1 MKYGYM
7 GKVNSAKE
15 FQEHVELF
23 ERSGVALDN
32 VVINIDFD
40 EHIASLLT
48 GDTIVVCS
56 YIGLFPSLGAYLTKA
71 IEMLEKGVMIESLQE
86 PGIAVNP
93 SNSKFINDLNTLNHR
108 LRSTSSLK
116 SIHKLM
122 NEGKRVGR
130 PRGSTLEQQKKVA
143 QVEKLRRESN
153 ISVVAACKL
162 AECNLKTYYRLRGE
176 YRAPKQGTIN

>member
-1 MKYGYM
+1 MKHGYM

-15 FQEHVELF
+15 FQEHVRTF
-23 ERSGVALDN
+23 ERSGVSLDN
-32 VVINIDFD
+32 VVVNVDFD
-40 EHIASLLT
+40 EYITSLKT

-56 YIGLFPSLGAYLTKA
+56 YVGLFPSLGAYLTKA
-71 IEMLEKGVMIESLQE
+71 IEMLEKGVVIESLQE
-86 PGIAVNP
+86 PNIAVND
-93 SNSKFINDLNTLNHR
+93 SNSKFINDLNTLNYR
-108 LRSTSSLK
+108 LRSTSSIK

-122 NEGKRVGR
+122 NEGKRLGR
-130 PRGSTLEQQKKVA
+130 PRGSTLKQQKKVA

-176 YRAPKQGTIN
+176 HRAPKQGTIN

>member
-7 GKVNSAKE
+7 SKVSSVKE
-15 FQEHVELF
+15 FQKYVQLF
-23 ERSGVALDN
+23 ERGGLSLEN
-32 VVINIDFD
+32 IVINVDFD
-40 EHIASLLT
+40 EHIASLKA

-56 YIGLFPSLGAYLTKA
+56 YVGLFPSLGAYLNKA
-71 IEMLEKGVMIESLQE
+71 IEMLERGVVMESLQE
-86 PGIAVNP
+86 PSVTVDA

-116 SIHKLM
+116 SIHKLI

-130 PRGSTLEQQKKVA
+130 PCGSSKELQKKVT
-143 QVEKLRRESN
+143 QIEKLRKESN

-162 AECNLKTYYRLRGE
+162 VECNLKTYYRLRGNE
-176 YRAPKQGTIN
+176 GASCKA